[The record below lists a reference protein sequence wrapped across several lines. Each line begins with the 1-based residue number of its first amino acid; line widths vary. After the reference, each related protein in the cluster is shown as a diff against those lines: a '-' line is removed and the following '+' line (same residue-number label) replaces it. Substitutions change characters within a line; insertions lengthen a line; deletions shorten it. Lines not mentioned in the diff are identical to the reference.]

1 VPLLTENNG
10 LMGLKLNWTIAE
22 FGKRSGQ
29 VHERQAQVAEAEE
42 NLRHVES
49 RVHVEIEKEVRKVR
63 RAETGLEAARES
75 VTARAE
81 MRRITANEVE
91 AGTANPSALKD
102 AEGQLAEAEAGLFQA
117 EMERSTA
124 RAELERT
131 VGKK

>member
-1 VPLLTENNG
+1 
-10 LMGLKLNWTIAE
+10 
-22 FGKRSGQ
+22 
-29 VHERQAQVAEAEE
+29 
-42 NLRHVES
+42 
-49 RVHVEIEKEVRKVR
+49 
-63 RAETGLEAARES
+63 
-75 VTARAE
+75 

-102 AEGQLAEAEAGLFQA
+102 AEGQLAEAEAGLFQV